1 MTPTEASMIPTV
13 FETLAEQG
21 YAPEIIEDSSA
32 SIEPLNGKYVA
43 RISSCERVKGEK
55 DGKKYDFYSTKF
67 TVTKTVEGT
76 KGENRR
82 LQRTFSL
89 TDSEWSTGA
98 ENVKKFCNMLFTIL
112 GHDFA
117 CTAEGIQEACEETQG
132 KLCRLSVWPNK
143 RDGVVQVDNQGWPK
157 HNVKV
162 IAEFKKN
169 GKVVPV
175 DLADTEEEVPF

>member
-1 MTPTEASMIPTV
+1 MTPTV
-13 FETLAEQG
+13 FEDLAAQG
-21 YAPEIIEDSSA
+21 FAPEIIEDSSI
-32 SIEPLNGKYVA
+32 SIEALNGKYVA
-43 RISSCERVKGEK
+43 RVPECSRVTGEK
-55 DGKKYDFYSTKF
+55 DGKPYDFYSTKF
-67 TVTKTVEGT
+67 TVTKTVDGI

-89 TDSEWSTGA
+89 SDSEWSTGA
-98 ENVKKFCNMLFTIL
+98 ENIKKFCNMLFTIL

-117 CTAEGIQEACEETQG
+117 CTAEGIAEACGEAQG

-143 RDGVVQVDNQGWPK
+143 RDGAVQTDNQGWPK

-162 IAEFKKN
+162 VAEFKKN

-175 DLADTEEEVPF
+175 ELTDTEEAVPF